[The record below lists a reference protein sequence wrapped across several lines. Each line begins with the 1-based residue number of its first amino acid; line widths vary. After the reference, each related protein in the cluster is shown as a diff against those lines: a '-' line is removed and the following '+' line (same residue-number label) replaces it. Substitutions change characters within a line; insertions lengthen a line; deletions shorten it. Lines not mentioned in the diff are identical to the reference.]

1 MTQTFW
7 KTLFTAKMLAVSKLF
22 HHNNIP
28 SQQSCL
34 HLTNSLKKKMLHF
47 IKNEN
52 FNWFP
57 GVKILWKLCGNCAFP
72 QNFYS
77 RKLGKITVFYTVCF
91 YLTHFLTTT
100 FPKITLQ
107 ILFYVNWFRHTS
119 ISLQLH
125 FCLNLTEFNCCAN
138 QLTGF
143 YRMATSVFNEL
154 INAHK
159 TKCTRN
165 CNNVVWI

>member
-1 MTQTFW
+1 
-7 KTLFTAKMLAVSKLF
+7 MLAVSKLF

-57 GVKILWKLCGNCAFP
+57 GVKILWKLCGNCVFP

-125 FCLNLTEFNCCAN
+125 FCLNLTKFSCCAN

-143 YRMATSVFNEL
+143 YGMATSVFTL
-154 INAHK
+154 
-159 TKCTRN
+159 TKRSQNKMHPQLQQRCLNLTKSFVNIPVRD
-165 CNNVVWI
+165 